1 MDEIRKVSREIN
13 YNKLIYHFTTPG
25 IAPINFIKFK
35 GPFNTFKEIRDSD
48 KTLQE
53 IEEDQKKLKSSLGEI
68 TSGNPKHKRGY
79 QLDTIKI
86 VQGIYDS
93 RQKVIDLFNNAKIR
107 SEAIY
112 QFKTE

>member
-1 MDEIRKVSREIN
+1 MDEIRKISREIN
-13 YNKLIYHFTTPG
+13 YNKLIYHFTDQG
-25 IAPINFIKFK
+25 IASINVIQFK
-35 GPFNTFKEIRDSD
+35 GPLSTFNKIRDGD

-86 VQGIYDS
+86 VHDS
-93 RQKVIDLFNNAKIR
+93 RQKVIDLFNNAKNR